1 MEYHKSGN
9 AIRRS
14 NSNNGVRQLK
24 PKIVDYDVAHA
35 LLNYAARKL
44 YDANWVEH
52 EKLHDTLLVEL
63 MTIQHMLQ
71 ELGCYDTP
79 GGKKNQILTEQQR
92 MIVGGLMKRLLNQIP
107 AK

>member
-1 MEYHKSGN
+1 
-9 AIRRS
+9 
-14 NSNNGVRQLK
+14 
-24 PKIVDYDVAHA
+24 
-35 LLNYAARKL
+35 
-44 YDANWVEH
+44 
-52 EKLHDTLLVEL
+52 